1 MSGLEIATLLLIEAV
16 CGAGGALA
24 VTRLWPRAALEWKSA
39 AAIGVV
45 GGLALALL
53 AAQIPGLAGFVGH
66 VGSAIDAT
74 ARGAGGLTPGL
85 LAGVGVAGLLG
96 GIALICLVGF
106 TRNPA

>member
-1 MSGLEIATLLLIEAV
+1 MEVRRGHR
-16 CGAGGALA
+16 CGG
-24 VTRLWPRAALEWKSA
+24 RPRP
-39 AAIGVV
+39 
-45 GGLALALL
+45 ALL

-85 LAGVGVAGLLG
+85 LAGVGVAGLIG